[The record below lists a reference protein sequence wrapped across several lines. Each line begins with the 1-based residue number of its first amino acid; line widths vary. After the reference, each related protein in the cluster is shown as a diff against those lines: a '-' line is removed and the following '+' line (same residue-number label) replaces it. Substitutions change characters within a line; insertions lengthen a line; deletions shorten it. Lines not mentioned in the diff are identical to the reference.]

1 MRLLIP
7 VVLSA
12 GLLIACGKS
21 EPPAAPAAP
30 ADVAST
36 PPEPEPPPLTPEE
49 QLAERIKA
57 RENAPEPELN
67 PDEPREKF
75 QLVWVKGKEALRS
88 AQEARYNLFLQMK
101 SQKLTEKEHVA
112 LFDKMLKVVEDFGI
126 GQGPDELEKAPA
138 DVCVAVRTLRDGAK
152 ELTDGPSAELGKL
165 DEEIKALEKAQEEGK
180 TVFQSKWNKLEEAR
194 KTLSQPIL
202 AGRFV
207 LLAARQILDE
217 ALVLAEW
224 GPRRAQLTLR
234 DCAQGIV
241 DEGGLALDLAQASL
255 EKLLARAKWY
265 RELE

>member
-1 MRLLIP
+1 MRMLLSIA
-7 VVLSA
+7 LSA
-12 GLLIACGKS
+12 SLLVACGK
-21 EPPAAPAAP
+21 EAPPVAPAPEVAAP
-30 ADVAST
+30 ADVA
-36 PPEPEPPPLTPEE
+36 PEPPPLTPEE

-67 PDEPREKF
+67 PEEPREKF

-101 SQKLTEKEHVA
+101 SQKLTEKEHVE
-112 LFDKMLKVVEDFGI
+112 LFEKMMKVVEDFGI
-126 GQGPDELEKAPA
+126 GQSRDELEKAPA
-138 DVCVAVRTLRDGAK
+138 DVCMAVRSLRDGAK
-152 ELTDGPSAELGKL
+152 VLTDGPTAELAKL

-180 TVFQSKWNKLEEAR
+180 TVFQSKWTKLEEAR

-202 AGRFV
+202 AGRFL

-217 ALVLAEW
+217 ALVIAEW
-224 GPRRAQLTLR
+224 GPRRAQLALR